1 MQKPVPLL
9 LLKYGGLMMTIE
21 GRISQ
26 LCDDAQRI
34 VIKVGSALLF
44 DPETGQAK
52 SDWMAGLAADIAGL
66 HAAGKQVIVVSSGSI
81 ALGRRRL
88 GLETR
93 SIRLEEKQAAA
104 ATGQV
109 ELAQRWSEVFD
120 AHQLQTAQ
128 ILLAPEDTETRRRHI
143 NARATMATLLGLGA
157 VPVVNENDTVTTYE
171 IRFGDNDRL
180 AARVAAMMSAD
191 LLILLSDVDGL
202 YDRNPKTDSSARH
215 IPLIAKLDDSIL
227 AMGGKSDTEFAS
239 GGMATKL
246 AAAQIASPAGVDMV
260 ICSGLVPR
268 PVTALRDGARASL
281 FLASTTPVNARKNW
295 IAGALNPTGHI
306 TIDNGAINAVL
317 QGRSLLPV
325 GVISVSGQFDRGDL
339 VQILNEG
346 GDVLGCGL
354 AGYSSTEAG
363 RLAGQR
369 SADIATI
376 LGYEGRAELIHADDL
391 VITRQELD
399 SNQA

>member
-9 LLKYGGLMMTIE
+9 LLKYGVLMMTIE
-21 GRISQ
+21 GRISK

-88 GLETR
+88 GLDTR

-120 AHQLQTAQ
+120 SHQLQTAQ

-215 IPLIAKLDDSIL
+215 IPLIAKLDDSIM

-268 PVTALRDGARASL
+268 PVTALRDGAQASL

-317 QGRSLLPV
+317 QGKSLLPV

-369 SADIATI
+369 SADIGTI

>member
-88 GLETR
+88 GLDTR

-120 AHQLQTAQ
+120 SHQLQTAQ

-215 IPLIAKLDDSIL
+215 IPLIAKLDDSIM

>member
-215 IPLIAKLDDSIL
+215 IPLIAKLDDSIM

>member
-21 GRISQ
+21 GRISK

-215 IPLIAKLDDSIL
+215 IPLIAKLDDSIM